1 MIEEEASMS
10 IQRSSRRFKL
20 AGIAM
25 LVFSAASMVKA
36 QPRNEFNPCG
46 ASFDPLAVFPQT
58 ADSLDLVLPAV
69 RASGLFPTQD
79 GLTVYDANQGLCW
92 LADADLAADPRMQAA
107 LGVSGIDPNG
117 AMLYPTALQ
126 WVAALNAYNGGKG
139 YLGHNNWQ
147 LPVTPLLDTSCAEK
161 GSGGG
166 NFGPL
171 CTASAMGNLYAV
183 GLNQSFPNSVAPQ
196 FSVDIFP
203 FRHFK
208 MSYYWAL
215 SNDHDS
221 GGGLGGGGQEM
232 YAFSNSIQGG
242 TTTLDTY
249 YYALPMVKGAIGTPP
264 DCGIPGA
271 PVVIPYTSWPAASGA
286 VFDCNTGYTWIAD
299 ADLAYLLNFGLTGD
313 VTINYTNPVHSLTVP
328 AIDHGAMLY
337 ATAGEWIGA
346 MNAAQFL
353 GSSYWQIPDSPDD
366 FKKLVADMNL
376 IAGDARLMRRGF
388 FGPIYN
394 LQPFFYWSCPEPDHG
409 TIQSP
414 CEVGGYAPPDGT
426 TPLQFSYDFDYGFQ
440 STSGLNQK
448 YFVMVYYPAL
458 GVAPAANQ

>member
-1 MIEEEASMS
+1 MIEEEATLF
-10 IQRSSRRFKL
+10 IQRFSRRFKL

-46 ASFDPLAVFPQT
+46 SSFDPFAVLPQI
-58 ADSLDLVLPAV
+58 ADSLDIVSPAV

-79 GLTVYDANQGLCW
+79 GLIVFDANQGLCW

-107 LGVSGIDPNG
+107 LGVSGIDPSG
-117 AMLYPTALQ
+117 AMLYSTAQQ
-126 WVAALNAYNGGKG
+126 WVAALNAHNGGKG

-147 LPVTPLLDTSCAEK
+147 LPVTPLLDASCAER

-171 CTASAMGNLYAV
+171 CKASAMGNLYAV
-183 GLNQSFPNSVAPQ
+183 GLNQTYPNSVAPQ
-196 FSVDIFP
+196 FNADIFP

-215 SNDHDS
+215 KNDGGT

-249 YYALPMVKGAIGTPP
+249 YYVLPMVKGPIGTPP
-264 DCGIPGA
+264 DCAIPGA
-271 PVVIPYTSWPAASGA
+271 PVVIPYTSWPAAVGA
-286 VFDCNTGYTWIAD
+286 VFDCNTGNTWIAD
-299 ADLAYLLNFGLTGD
+299 ADLADLLKFGLTGD

-328 AIDHGAMLY
+328 AIDHGTMLY
-337 ATAGEWIGA
+337 ATAGEWIEA

-388 FGPIYN
+388 FGPFYD

-448 YFVMVYYPAL
+448 YFVMVYYPAP
-458 GVAPAANQ
+458 GVTPAANQ